1 MRKWTLED
9 FVAITVRPNGRALVL
24 DKEHNWWS
32 KEESIHY
39 INGLGDG
46 EKMYYNTKLETN
58 KKVKI
63 NNII

>member
-1 MRKWTLED
+1 MRNGTLED
-9 FVAITVRPNGRALVL
+9 FVAITVRPNGTALVL

-32 KEESIHY
+32 
-39 INGLGDG
+39 
-46 EKMYYNTKLETN
+46 KMYYNTKLETN

>member
-1 MRKWTLED
+1 MRKETLED

-24 DKEHNWWS
+24 GKEHNWWS
-32 KEESIHY
+32 KI
-39 INGLGDG
+39 
-46 EKMYYNTKLETN
+46 YYNTKCETN